1 MTENGT
7 VYWDFDASR
16 PCAWDTSAAMIAT
29 SGMLL
34 INQLDPTSNLL
45 PAVAKIL
52 KHTISEAWGQGDT
65 ILEHSII
72 NNNGDSTLR
81 LSDNGLV
88 YADYYFLETGNRLLE
103 QNLISI

>member
-1 MTENGT
+1 VTENGT
-7 VYWDFDASR
+7 IYWDFDASR

-45 PAVAKIL
+45 PAVAKFL

-72 NNNGDSTLR
+72 NNNRDSTLR

-88 YADYYFLETGNRLLE
+88 YARLLFLRNG
-103 QNLISI
+103 QSLA